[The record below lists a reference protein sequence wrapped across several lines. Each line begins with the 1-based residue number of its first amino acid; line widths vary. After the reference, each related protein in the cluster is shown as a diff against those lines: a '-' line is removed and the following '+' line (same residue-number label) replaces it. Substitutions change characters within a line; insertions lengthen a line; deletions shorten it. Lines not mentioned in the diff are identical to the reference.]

1 MIVSYK
7 VYSHAP
13 DGINC
18 LALFS
23 DLSNAR
29 CFMYAWANV
38 KKPDTYPDK
47 TMSVR
52 DCDGW
57 QCMIVPAD
65 NDPYALPDEE
75 IVMDHD
81 TWEHLF

>member
-65 NDPYALPDEE
+65 DDPYGATDV

-81 TWEHLF
+81 TWEHKF